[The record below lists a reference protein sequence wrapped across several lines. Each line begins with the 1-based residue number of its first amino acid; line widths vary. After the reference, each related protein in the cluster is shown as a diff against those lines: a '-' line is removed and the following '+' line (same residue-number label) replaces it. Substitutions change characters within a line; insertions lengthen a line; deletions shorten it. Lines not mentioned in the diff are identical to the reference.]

1 MINHLESYSYTGPV
15 MEFNNCIANNWS
27 GETQAVSESKAR
39 NNLIYQFKKQNNRVP
54 GTKITLPGK
63 LMTGR

>member
-1 MINHLESYSYTGPV
+1 MNVWSYQGPV
-15 MEFNNCIANNWS
+15 MEFDKCIANNWTGS
-27 GETQAVSESKAR
+27 TYASSESKAR
-39 NNLIYQFKKQNNRVP
+39 RNLIYQFQKRNNRVP